1 MKISE
6 LTLHN
11 YRCYPKLHIEFN
23 PDLTVLIGRN
33 GQGKTAIL
41 DAVTVAVGPYL
52 GAFDEARG
60 AGFLNHDARQVPHVL
75 DDGRVDMETHYPV
88 SLEASGTL
96 SGEKITWNRSRS
108 GLKGRTTIKDST
120 CLTEKAKQ
128 FQQSVRNKE
137 EITLPLLAYYGTGRL
152 WKEKRLTEKK
162 QTTGATSRLS
172 GYTDCMNP
180 ESSYKAFAHWLRMES
195 MIAYEKHMIA
205 MERGE
210 SITKPTVSSLL
221 LAIQKSVNT
230 VIRPSG
236 WKNIRYSPSAKEI
249 VAEHS
254 DYGILPV
261 SVLSDGIRNMIGLLA
276 DIAYR
281 AIRLNPHLGEDAV
294 KKTPGIVLIDEVDMH
309 LHPGWQ
315 QLVLQDLKH
324 EDAFPNIQFI
334 VTTHSPQVAAT
345 VKRDHIR
352 LLDVEADTAP
362 MPLVR
367 TFGETSNDILETV
380 MYTDF
385 RPALGHV
392 NDLETYM
399 KLIDQNRYKEKE
411 AEALRAK
418 LEKII
423 GSDHKDLQR
432 ADRIIRRKEVLG

>member
-1 MKISE
+1 MRITE

-52 GAFDEARG
+52 GGFDEASG
-60 AGFLNHDARQVPHVL
+60 SGFLNHDARQVPHKL
-75 DDGRVDMETHYPV
+75 DDGRVDMETNYPV
-88 SLEASGTL
+88 SLKARGSL
-96 SGEKITWNRSRS
+96 SGEKIEWERSRS

-120 CLTEKAKQ
+120 CLIEKAKQ
-128 FQQSVRNKE
+128 FQKSVRNKE
-137 EITLPLLAYYGTGRL
+137 EITLPLLTYYGTGRL

-162 QTTGATSRLS
+162 QTTATSRLS

-180 ESSYKAFAHWLRMES
+180 EVSYKSFAYWLRMES
-195 MIAYEKHMIA
+195 MIAYEQHMMAI
-205 MERGE
+205 ERGE
-210 SITKPTVSSLL
+210 SIRKPTISSLL

-230 VIRPSG
+230 VIKPSG

-324 EDAFPNIQFI
+324 KDAFPNIQFI

-345 VKRDHIR
+345 VKREHIR
-352 LLDVEADTAP
+352 ILDMKNDTAAI
-362 MPLVR
+362 PLAR

-380 MYTDF
+380 MDTDF
-385 RPALGHV
+385 RPALEHV
-392 NDLETYM
+392 NDLEAYM
-399 KLIDQNRYKEKE
+399 KLIEQDRYKKKE
-411 AEALRAK
+411 AKALRVK

-423 GSDHKDLQR
+423 GPDHKDLLK